1 MKTVFKILILY
12 CLTLAILFSG
22 TSCEKDAKREEGS
35 SQEDAVVVTKA
46 VTDTQGTTLTEA
58 NSETPPFDVTTPE
71 ETISEVT
78 EPEETAP
85 EESTTETTMPE
96 PIEPEATE
104 PNTDTSLEDVF
115 QSTIPEETTTPEPPH
130 KHTLVNGQCAC
141 GYVPVVESVSSYDN
155 DNDGKNDVFYF
166 SPVLPEAF
174 KTGGVIC
181 FWAGEYVDYMSSWVG
196 ITWEDYCYYCR
207 TDKKSYIVYEIE
219 VAEAGI
225 YEMAIHQKMKD
236 CEERGAKIT
245 VNEGSVN
252 AYSIQTSYQFAT
264 EEALEQICENAA
276 TMSSYMFGIE
286 LELAAGVNYIKIEL
300 ASGVKGNQYFR
311 DFYLVKTE
319 DSVGKT

>member
-35 SQEDAVVVTKA
+35 SQEDAVVVTQG

-58 NSETPPFDVTTPE
+58 NSETSPFDVTTPE

-115 QSTIPEETTTPEPPH
+115 QSTISEETTTPEPPH

-155 DNDGKNDVFYF
+155 DNDGKNDAFYF

-181 FWAGEYVDYMSSWVG
+181 FSAGEYVDYMSFGVG

-311 DFYLVKTE
+311 DFYLVKTD